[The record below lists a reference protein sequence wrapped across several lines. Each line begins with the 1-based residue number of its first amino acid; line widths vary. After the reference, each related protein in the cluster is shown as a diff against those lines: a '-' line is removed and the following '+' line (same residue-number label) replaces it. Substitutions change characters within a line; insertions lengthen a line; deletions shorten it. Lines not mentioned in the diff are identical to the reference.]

1 MPEVEKVIMVFG
13 LQVLLLN
20 LQVEVD
26 VAAALYMDV
35 VDAAAG
41 HAVLGL
47 PRLGPLRAGDE
58 GRRVGDPPQGGRGD
72 AQRPHGA
79 QRRRG
84 NASPCHQGGDAVP
97 EDVVVVRIVSVC
109 VHLVPKT

>member
-1 MPEVEKVIMVFG
+1 MGSGVG
-13 LQVLLLN
+13 
-20 LQVEVD
+20 
-26 VAAALYMDV
+26 A

-109 VHLVPKT
+109 VHLVHSKRRKLNLYRNRLIPIQI